1 MELLFVTGNSEKL
14 SIAREALKGSGIIL
28 IPQKL
33 NCPEM
38 QSEDAGEI
46 AAGSALF
53 AWKESWGPL

>member
-14 SIAREALKGSGIIL
+14 TIAREALKGSGIIL

-53 AWKESWGPL
+53 AWKELGPL